1 MVDAVAISDQRVGD
15 AAEIE
20 QAIPVGIVARHP
32 GDFEAEHDA
41 DVAEGHFR
49 GHACEPGTLG
59 ESGAGQAQVLVDDDH
74 LFLGPPEFLR
84 LLEQSI
90 LARRGLAVVFDLS
103 RGGLAN
109 VDEGGA
115 LGMAGLHFDQIIHD
129 FPPGCG
135 CLRPRGR

>member
-1 MVDAVAISDQRVGD
+1 MIDAVAIPDQGVGD

-20 QAIPVGIVARHP
+20 QAKPVGTVARHA
-32 GDFEAEHDA
+32 GDFEPEHDA
-41 DVAEGHFR
+41 GVAEAHFR
-49 GHACEPGTLG
+49 NHACEPRTLG
-59 ESGAGQAQVLVDDDH
+59 ESCARHAQIFVNDDH
-74 LFLGPPEFLR
+74 LIFGPTEFLG

-90 LARRGLAVVFDLS
+90 LARGGLAVVFDLS

-115 LGMAGLHFDQIIHD
+115 FRMAGRYFDQIIND
-129 FPPGCG
+129 FPPERG